1 MDLRSRIHSEKSKES
16 LEANMAQYTEEINQY
31 LAGGEEHKKIYFKN
45 HLGRELCNK
54 LYNYDLKEYL
64 PPSSD
69 GGLRPDNMG
78 HLDVPIP
85 TRIANNGGDAS
96 LTASYDGNLLITN
109 ETSGGGIVVVKY
121 DFLSVYPINGYNIKG
136 YRFYIPPGNYDRW
149 STFVVEASNDDSVWD
164 QIGAS
169 YSNSSELLDY
179 SYTGFTANYRY
190 YRLRIN
196 GFGRNG
202 RGELDFLEF
211 I

>member
-16 LEANMAQYTEEINQY
+16 LEANMAQYTQQINEY
-31 LAGGEEHKKIYFKN
+31 LAGGEEYKKIYFKN

-69 GGLRPDNMG
+69 GGLRPDNMD
-78 HLDVPIP
+78 HLDVPVP
-85 TRIANNGGDAS
+85 TRIAIDGGNAS
-96 LTASYDGNLLITN
+96 LTSSYDGNLLITN
-109 ETSGGGIVVVKY
+109 ETTGAGITVVKY

-136 YRFYIPPGNYDRW
+136 YRFFITPGNYSRW
-149 STFVVEASNDDSVWD
+149 STFVIEASNDDHTWD
-164 QIGAS
+164 QIGPS
-169 YSNSSELLDY
+169 YSSDSEFLDY
-179 SYTGFTANYRY
+179 SYSGFTANYRY
-190 YRLRIN
+190 YRLRVT